1 MDNLPGSAIWRNS
14 REIRRPV
21 PGQQNSI
28 AREIVRFLP
37 AAGTLI
43 DICAGGC
50 AITHAALEL
59 CEGIA
64 PKWERIISN
73 DINPMP
79 GRLFRDAIDGKYA
92 HETRWISREDFHRLK
107 GSDPYVAYCWS
118 FGNNASNYL
127 YSEEIEPLKRA
138 VHYARVLGDREP
150 LLEFGIDSDGSRTDI
165 KAHELEYKEKYI
177 RWWLSQQ
184 PYTAEEHDELMA
196 KTREDVERA
205 QEEMCAYLRGA
216 LERSGLTQADVQ
228 RRLGTQ
234 MAGHYFGKSQWEFP
248 TREMYGRMQA
258 FMPLETPYDE
268 IVGLYKLRER
278 LQSLQSLQRLQRLQS
293 LQRLQRLPALNRL
306 TQTVLSYECVE
317 IPEDSV
323 VYADIPYQNTDC
335 GSYEGFDHQ
344 AFFDWAARQRVP
356 VFISSYQIDDTRFVC
371 VWEREK
377 RCQLQAGGGGALR
390 TERIYTQRSVS
401 A

>member
-1 MDNLPGSAIWRNS
+1 MRYGVPYQGSK
-14 REIRRPV
+14 
-21 PGQQNSI
+21 NSI

-64 PKWERIISN
+64 PKWDRIISN

-79 GRLFRDAIDGKYA
+79 GKLFRDAINGEYA

-127 YSEEIEPLKRA
+127 YAKEVEPWKRA

-150 LLEFGIDSDGSRTDI
+150 LRAFGIESDGSPADI
-165 KAHELEYKEKYI
+165 KAHEQEYKEKYI

-184 PYTAEEHDELMA
+184 PYTAAELDVLMA
-196 KTREDVERA
+196 QTREDVERT
-205 QEEMCAYLRGA
+205 QEELRAYLLEA
-216 LERSGLTQADVQ
+216 LRKSGLTQAEVQ

-248 TREMYGRMQA
+248 TREMYGRMQT
-258 FMPLETPYDE
+258 FMPLETSYDE
-268 IVGLYKLRER
+268 IVGLYKLRKS
-278 LQSLQSLQRLQRLQS
+278 LQSLQS
-293 LQRLQRLPALNRL
+293 LQRLPALNRL
-306 TQTVLSYECVE
+306 TQTAISYDCVE
-317 IPEDSV
+317 IPADSV
-323 VYADIPYQNTDC
+323 VYADIPYQETDC
-335 GSYEGFDHQ
+335 GPYEGFDHQ

-356 VFISSYQIDDTRFVC
+356 VFISSYQIDDPRFVC

-377 RCQLQAGGGGALR
+377 RCLLQAGGGGALK
-390 TERIYTQRSVS
+390 TERIYTQRWSS

>member
-1 MDNLPGSAIWRNS
+1 MRYGIPYQGSK
-14 REIRRPV
+14 
-21 PGQQNSI
+21 NSI

-37 AAGTLI
+37 AAGTLV

-59 CEGIA
+59 CDGMA
-64 PKWERIISN
+64 PKWARIISN
-73 DINPMP
+73 DVNPMP
-79 GRLFRDAIDGKYA
+79 GKLFRDAIDGKYA
-92 HETRWISREDFHRLK
+92 HETRWIAREEFHRLK

-127 YSEEIEPLKRA
+127 YSEEVEPWKRA

-150 LLEFGIDSDGSRTDI
+150 LREFGIESDGSTEDI
-165 KAHELEYKEKYI
+165 KDHEQEYKEKYI

-184 PYTAEEHDELMA
+184 PYTAAELDALMA
-196 KTREDVERA
+196 KTREDVERT
-205 QEEMCAYLRGA
+205 QEELRAYLLEA
-216 LERSGLTQADVQ
+216 LRKSGLTQAEVQ

-248 TREMYGRMQA
+248 TREMYERMQA

-268 IVGLYKLRER
+268 IVGLYKLR
-278 LQSLQSLQRLQRLQS
+278 QSLQSLQRLQRLQS
-293 LQRLQRLPALNRL
+293 LQRLPALNRL
-306 TQTVLSYECVE
+306 TQTALSYESVE

-335 GSYEGFDHQ
+335 KAYEGFDHQ

-356 VFISSYQIDDTRFVC
+356 VFISSYRIDDPRFVC

-377 RCQLQAGGGGALR
+377 RCMLQAGGGALR
-390 TERIYTQRSVS
+390 TERIYTQSG
-401 A
+401 AIA

>member
-1 MDNLPGSAIWRNS
+1 MRYGIPYQGSK
-14 REIRRPV
+14 
-21 PGQQNSI
+21 NSI

-92 HETRWISREDFHRLK
+92 HETRWISREEFNRLK

-127 YSEEIEPLKRA
+127 YAEEVEPWKRA

-150 LLEFGIDSDGSRTDI
+150 LREFGIESDGSTADI
-165 KAHELEYKEKYI
+165 KDHEQEYKEKYI

-184 PYTAEEHDELMA
+184 PYTAAELDVLMA
-196 KTREDVERA
+196 QTREDVERT
-205 QEEMCAYLRGA
+205 QEELRAYLLEA
-216 LERSGLTQADVQ
+216 LRKSGLTQAEVQ

-248 TREMYGRMQA
+248 TREMYGRMQT
-258 FMPLETPYDE
+258 FMPLETSYDE
-268 IVGLYKLRER
+268 IVGLYKLRK
-278 LQSLQSLQRLQRLQS
+278 SLQSLQRLQSLERLQS
-293 LQRLQRLPALNRL
+293 LQRLPALNRL
-306 TQTVLSYECVE
+306 TQTAISYDCVE
-317 IPEDSV
+317 IPADSV
-323 VYADIPYQNTDC
+323 IYADIPYQDTDC
-335 GSYEGFDHQ
+335 GAYEGFDHQ
-344 AFFDWAARQRVP
+344 KFFDWAARQRVP
-356 VFISSYQIDDTRFVC
+356 VFISSYQIDDPRFVC
-371 VWEREK
+371 VWEREE

-390 TERIYTQRSVS
+390 TERIYTQRGAS

>member
-1 MDNLPGSAIWRNS
+1 MRYGVPYQGSK
-14 REIRRPV
+14 
-21 PGQQNSI
+21 NSI

-50 AITHAALEL
+50 SITHAALEL

-64 PKWERIISN
+64 PKWARIISN

-79 GRLFRDAIDGKYA
+79 GKLFRDAIDGKYA

-118 FGNNASNYL
+118 FGNNASDYL
-127 YSEEIEPLKRA
+127 YAEEVEPWKRA

-150 LLEFGIDSDGSRTDI
+150 LREFGIESDGSPEGI
-165 KAHELEYKEKYI
+165 KAHEQEYKEKYI
-177 RWWLSQQ
+177 RWWLSQR
-184 PYTAEEHDELMA
+184 PYTAAGLDVLMA
-196 KTREDVERA
+196 QTREDVERT
-205 QEEMCAYLRGA
+205 QEELRTYLLEA
-216 LERSGLTQADVQ
+216 LHKSGLTQADVQ

-248 TREMYGRMQA
+248 TREMYGRMQT
-258 FMPLETPYDE
+258 FMPLETSYDE
-268 IVGLYKLRER
+268 IVGLYKLRK
-278 LQSLQSLQRLQRLQS
+278 SLQSLQRLQRLQRLQS
-293 LQRLQRLPALNRL
+293 LQSLQSLQRLPALQRL
-306 TQTVLSYECVE
+306 TQTVISYDCVE

-323 VYADIPYQNTDC
+323 VYADIPYQETDC
-335 GSYEGFDHQ
+335 GPYEGFDHQ
-344 AFFDWAARQRVP
+344 KFFDWAARQRVP

-377 RCQLQAGGGGALR
+377 RCLLQSGGGALK
-390 TERIYTQRSVS
+390 TERIYTQRGAS

>member
-1 MDNLPGSAIWRNS
+1 MRYGIPYQGSK
-14 REIRRPV
+14 
-21 PGQQNSI
+21 NSI

-59 CEGIA
+59 CEGLA

-79 GRLFRDAIDGKYA
+79 GKLFRDAIDGKYA
-92 HETRWISREDFHRLK
+92 HEMRWISREEFHRLK

-127 YSEEIEPLKRA
+127 YSAEIEPWKRA
-138 VHYARVLGDREP
+138 VHHARVLGDREP
-150 LLEFGIDSDGSRTDI
+150 MRAFGIESDGSPEDI
-165 KAHELEYKEKYI
+165 RVHEQEYKDKYI
-177 RWWLSQQ
+177 RWWLSKQ
-184 PYTAEEHDELMA
+184 PYTADELDA
-196 KTREDVERA
+196 LIAQTREDVERT
-205 QEEMCAYLRGA
+205 QEELRAYLLEA
-216 LERSGLTQADVQ
+216 LRKSGMTQAEVK
-228 RRLGTQ
+228 RRLGAQ
-234 MAGHYFGKSQWEFP
+234 MAAHYFGKSQWEFP
-248 TREMYGRMQA
+248 TREMYGRMQT
-258 FMPLETPYDE
+258 FMPLDIAYDE
-268 IVGLYKLRER
+268 IVGLYKLRQS
-278 LQSLQSLQRLQRLQS
+278 LQSLQSLQRI
-293 LQRLQRLPALNRL
+293 PALKRL
-306 TQTVLSYECVE
+306 TQTALSYESVE

-335 GSYEGFDHQ
+335 KAYKGFNHQ

-356 VFISSYQIDDTRFVC
+356 VFISSYQIDDPRFVC

-377 RCQLQAGGGGALR
+377 RCLLQAVGGGALR
-390 TERIYTQRSVS
+390 TERIYTQSV
-401 A
+401 AIA